1 MSLINTNIQP
11 FHTTAYHDGK
21 FVPVS
26 DANLKGQWSVVF
38 FYPADFTFVCPTE
51 LGDLAGHYDTFK
63 ALGVEIYAVS
73 TDTHFAHKAWHDSS
87 DTISKIR
94 YPMLGDAT
102 GAISRS
108 FGVICGLC
116 LGGGNGRQLRQR
128 IFCPFGRNLSRL
140 FSSVQGNLGQLFA
153 ESGLGFESVLERR
166 SVNRKGRHHVLHN
179 FGEVGGLGHFMLS

>member
-1 MSLINTNIQP
+1 MPLTVRKPEEKSISLINTRIQS
-11 FHTTAYHDGK
+11 FNTTAYHDGK

-51 LGDLAGHYDTFK
+51 LGDLANHYDTFK

-94 YPMLGDAT
+94 YPMLDDPT
-102 GAISRS
+102 GVISRS
-108 FGVICGLC
+108 FGVISESTGLA
-116 LGGGNGRQLRQR
+116 LLQVGGHPSKTSIDIIEQIRQLEGEYEFETYISLSCQN
-128 IFCPFGRNLSRL
+128 CPD
-140 FSSVQGNLGQLFA
+140 VA
-153 ESGLGFESVLERR
+153 PA
-166 SVNRKGRHHVLHN
+166 RKQPK
-179 FGEVGGLGHFMLS
+179 